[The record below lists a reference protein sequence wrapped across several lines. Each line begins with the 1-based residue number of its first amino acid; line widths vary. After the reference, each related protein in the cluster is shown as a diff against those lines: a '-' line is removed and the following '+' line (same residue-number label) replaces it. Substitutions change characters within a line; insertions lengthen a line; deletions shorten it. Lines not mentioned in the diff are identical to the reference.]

1 MSEFVT
7 FESKY
12 QGYVLRYH
20 IDDAVWTCDELEL
33 RATQLKALRSLIDKG
48 NLEKRRVN
56 LPALRLKTDYFDRKE
71 AKLEQVTITTLG
83 HGAHNRDCWIK
94 TKDGREKDY
103 LNNMYEDTPDA
114 RAAIETWRQA
124 VKDASAATKRAE
136 KLKEAIPRVKVPSIT
151 APTDA
156 SA

>member
-1 MSEFVT
+1 MSE

-20 IDDAVWTCDELEL
+20 IDDGVWCCDELEL
-33 RATQLKALRSLIDKG
+33 RATQLKSLRALIDKG

-56 LPALRLKTDYFDRKE
+56 LPALRLMTDYYDRKE

-103 LNNMYEDTPDA
+103 LNNMYEDTPEA

-124 VKDASAATKRAE
+124 TAAVKAASKRADQ
-136 KLKEAIPRVKVPSIT
+136 LKEAIPRVKVPSIV